1 MSDDQFAP
9 MPTPEMPEDDLEL
22 EPEEQDVPNEL
33 KRSHAV
39 IDLCADEEE
48 MDEAGLWGCPVC
60 YEILDNIDSV
70 RQQWEQTLRCAERYE
85 DFAMELAGTRAR
97 PSRVLRRHLDL
108 KRPTPADHGVQGV
121 RKLSG
126 KPAPKNPKKG
136 Q

>member
-39 IDLCADEEE
+39 IDLCDDEEE

-60 YEILDNIDSV
+60 HEILDNLLSA
-70 RQQWEQTLRCAERYE
+70 QEAYEQTLRCTERYE
-85 DFAMELAGTRAR
+85 DFVELAVPRAR
-97 PSRVLRRHLDL
+97 SRGLLRRNIDL
-108 KRPTPADHGVQGV
+108 KRSAATDHGVQGV
-121 RKLSG
+121 RKLPG